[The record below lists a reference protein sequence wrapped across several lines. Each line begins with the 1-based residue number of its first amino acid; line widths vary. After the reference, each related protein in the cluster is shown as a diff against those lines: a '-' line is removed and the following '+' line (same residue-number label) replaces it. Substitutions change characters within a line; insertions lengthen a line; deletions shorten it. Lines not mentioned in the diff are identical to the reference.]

1 MNTLL
6 NEERIQNINE
16 ISDVFQNCDT
26 KEEREW
32 YFLYYLYI
40 TISTLT
46 TTFYLKTNNFS
57 EEDIKFFTQIKKD
70 IVNLISLF
78 FKENKNHWDIITNY
92 EVYKEISIAHS
103 IIKQYETL
111 IKNQ

>member
-1 MNTLL
+1 MNIFL

-57 EEDIKFFTQIKKD
+57 EDDIKFFTQTKLD
-70 IVNLISLF
+70 IVKLISLF
-78 FKENKNHWDIITNY
+78 FKENKNHWDTIINY
-92 EVYKEISIAHS
+92 EIYKEISIAHS

-111 IKNQ
+111 ILN